1 MTSSPGPISIASSAR
16 TSASVPLPTPT
27 DAGTPRCAAASSSK
41 ARRLGPRMKTPAS
54 STAAIRSWS
63 SGISG
68 AYWALTSTSG
78 TLGADTAL
86 DGSRAALPPP
96 DEDEDEEDCDTERDR
111 VIDEAEVAV
120 ELLVAGAERPAR
132 AREREAPGE
141 RARDRQHGVLPQVH
155 ARDARRNRHER
166 AHDRRDAAEEH

>member
-27 DAGTPRCAAASSSK
+27 DTGTPRCAAASSSK
-41 ARRLGPRMKTPAS
+41 ARTFGPRMKTPAS

-86 DGSRAALPPP
+86 DGSRAAAAPP
-96 DEDEDEEDCDTERDR
+96 DEEVQEADGHAERDE
-111 VIDEAEVAV
+111 VVDEPEVAV
-120 ELLVAGAERPAR
+120 ELLVTGPERPAG
-132 AREREAPGE
+132 AREREAPRDIAGDREQRVGAKVHAGDPGGDRDE
-141 RARDRQHGVLPQVH
+141 RA
-155 ARDARRNRHER
+155 N
-166 AHDRRDAAEEH
+166 DRRH